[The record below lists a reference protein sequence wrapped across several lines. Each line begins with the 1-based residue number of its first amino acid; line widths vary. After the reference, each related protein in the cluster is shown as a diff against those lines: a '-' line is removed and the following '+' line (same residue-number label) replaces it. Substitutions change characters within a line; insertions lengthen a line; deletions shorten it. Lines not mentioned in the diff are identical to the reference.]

1 MQQVGRKK
9 GKRVWKEEE
18 KRKVRKKKEGKG
30 VDGICGSFSFCS
42 LCLSLLPF
50 SLSIHHATTLL
61 LTLTLTHRTAH
72 HHHTIAHREHATQP
86 RRCAVMFLVCVLLCL
101 CVTVCLL
108 IPHSTKQH
116 NAMET
121 GNHHT
126 WDNQWMRQRV
136 NGKEQWSVDTTAQ
149 TRGTRRK

>member
-1 MQQVGRKK
+1 MSMQQVGGEK
-9 GKRVWKEEE
+9 GKSVWKEEE
-18 KRKVRKKKEGKG
+18 KRKVRKKREGKG

-61 LTLTLTHRTAH
+61 LTHTLT
-72 HHHTIAHREHATQP
+72 HHTIAQNMPQP
-86 RRCAVMFLVCVLLCL
+86 HLCVVVFLVCVLLCL

-126 WDNQWMRQRV
+126 WGNQWMRQ
-136 NGKEQWSVDTTAQ
+136 
-149 TRGTRRK
+149 